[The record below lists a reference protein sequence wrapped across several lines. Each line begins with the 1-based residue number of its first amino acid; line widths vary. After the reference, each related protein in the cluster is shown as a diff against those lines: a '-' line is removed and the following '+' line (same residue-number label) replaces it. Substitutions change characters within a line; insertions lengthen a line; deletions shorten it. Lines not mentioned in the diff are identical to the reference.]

1 MREWFKKWQKVI
13 VWIIAVSFIAG
24 IAWWSVAS
32 YFSART
38 SIGGSSIDQAVGYIK
53 VNGSS
58 ISDSATWVLPA
69 ELDSEYNNLLS
80 RYGINALDPLFQE
93 PHQKASLLAQLLK
106 EKVIIHYAKQNKL
119 TATKKEIEA
128 KLNEYKKQI
137 EKDQSLSQYF
147 KQQYGSVDIYLAK
160 VLKPS
165 IEKSLTQEKVMNS
178 VAKIDT
184 DEMKKYFEENL
195 EQLRKKYDKV
205 DVKLLS
211 FSDENQAKTFMGKLL
226 ELDFDSAASKMNLSV
241 MDYPGL
247 TRGIFDEKYENDIF
261 SGATGT
267 VVGPIALGSSWY
279 VLEVE
284 DATVVKDF
292 NSFTLSDAYE
302 TEKSSLQSQKMQEWY
317 NNYVKQNNVELVF
330 ANEIYD
336 YWKRISETST
346 STELE
351 QIQDSLKKKVFSE
364 DGTIL
369 PNAPDTLKSAYV
381 MLIEKIQDTLDSDSN
396 ESKQKW
402 QQLQN
407 EKALIVKD
415 LYEQYPSS
423 LEVARRMYDID
434 QQNLQVKYNYFS
446 LLYSEIKPYLYPEY
460 LQYLLQGIIEVE
472 AGFSSIALDTK
483 ASTEMRASSYYNL
496 YDLSK
501 ALEDATSARFYLE
514 ELKKIDPNYID
525 FDAAMNELK

>member
-13 VWIIAVSFIAG
+13 VWIIAASFIAG

-32 YFSART
+32 YLSTRT
-38 SIGGSSIDQAVGYIK
+38 SSGGSSIDQAVGYIK
-53 VNGSS
+53 INGSS
-58 ISDSATWVLPA
+58 VSDSATWVFPA
-69 ELDSEYNNLLS
+69 ELDSEYSNLLS
-80 RYGINALDPLFQE
+80 RYGINSLDPLFQE
-93 PHQKASLLAQLLK
+93 PQQKANLLAQLLK

-119 TATKKEIEA
+119 TVTKKEIEA

-137 EKDQSLSQYF
+137 EKDQYLSQYF
-147 KQQYGSVDIYLAK
+147 KQQYGSVDVYLTK
-160 VLKPS
+160 ILKPS

-195 EQLRKKYDKV
+195 DQIKKNYDKV
-205 DVKLLS
+205 DAKLVS
-211 FSDENQAKTFMGKLL
+211 FSDENQAKTFMKKLL

-247 TRGIFDEKYENDIF
+247 TRGVFDEKYENDIF

-267 VVGPIALGSSWY
+267 VVGPIALGNSWY

-302 TEKSSLQSQKMQEWY
+302 TEKNSLQSQKMQEWY
-317 NNYVKQNNVELVF
+317 DAYVKQNNVELVF

-336 YWKRISETST
+336 SWRKISETST

-351 QIQDSLKKKVFSE
+351 QIQQNLRKKIFSE
-364 DGTIL
+364 DGIVL
-369 PNAPDTLKSAYV
+369 PDAPDTLKSAYV
-381 MLIEKIQDTLDSDSN
+381 VLIEKIQDTLSSDAA
-396 ESKQKW
+396 ETKQKW

-407 EKALIVKD
+407 EKTLLVKN

-423 LEVARRMYDID
+423 LEVARRMYYID
-434 QQNLQVKYNYFS
+434 NQNLDVKYNYFS

-460 LQYLLQGIIEVE
+460 LQYLLQSIIEIE
-472 AGFSSIALDTK
+472 SGFSSIALDTK

-501 ALEDATSARFYLE
+501 SLEDATSARFYLE

-525 FDAAMNELK
+525 FEAALNELK